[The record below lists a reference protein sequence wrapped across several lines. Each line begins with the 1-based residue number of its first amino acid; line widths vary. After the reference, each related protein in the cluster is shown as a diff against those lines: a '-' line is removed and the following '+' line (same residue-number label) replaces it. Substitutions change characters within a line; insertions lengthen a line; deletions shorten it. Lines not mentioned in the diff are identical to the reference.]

1 MGALFESQT
10 SSPGF
15 GFGGIVLCSWNCFLA
30 KRMHPCCPGWY
41 AVRLVGLGLGFGV
54 WGV

>member
-10 SSPGF
+10 SSLGF

-30 KRMHPCCPGWY
+30 KRMHL
-41 AVRLVGLGLGFGV
+41 AVQGGMLLGLWV
-54 WGV
+54 WV